1 MNDKFVVLGSSDGT
15 TSLFDKTKNYI
26 IKSKLI
32 RSDLANKSV
41 QVTSMD
47 INQDLVFIGYDDNRA
62 ILYDI

>member
-47 INQDLVFIGYDDNRA
+47 INQD
-62 ILYDI
+62 